1 MSNKV
6 YWRGYEELTNDVEF
20 VKNADKEFNLPA
32 EYDSSNAGTSLE
44 NLSNNRRD
52 FLKMLGFGAAAVS
65 LAACEAPVRKAIP
78 FLNKPEE
85 YDPSIANY
93 YASTYFNEGEYASV
107 LVKTREG
114 RPIKVEGNNLSSI
127 NNGATS
133 AKVQASVLSL
143 YDTQRYSGPQAAGK
157 ATTWAELD
165 KAVSEGLAAAK
176 SAGQKVYLVSE
187 TIASPTT
194 QKAIAEFSAATGAM
208 HVQYD
213 PASVDGVL
221 AANQESFGV
230 RAIPAYDF
238 SQVKVVVS
246 FEADFLGTWI
256 SPTSFARQF
265 AQTRKLINGKKEM
278 SRLYAFESLM
288 SLTGA
293 NADYRKAIRKSDE
306 GLYVLAL
313 YNALN
318 GSGAGNVKEAKL
330 IEQAAKDLL
339 AAKGRSIVVSGSND
353 KDIQVLVNAINNL
366 LGNYGTTIDLSSPL
380 MTKQGSEAQFVSFT
394 NDLKSGSIGA
404 VLFYGANPVYNHP
417 EGEAIAKALKSVPLS
432 VSFGDRPDETTVL
445 AKYIAPDHH
454 YLEAWGDA
462 QPKKGIYSL
471 IQPTISPIFST
482 RQAQESLL
490 KWAGNETNYYDY
502 LKANWKSTLYKEQN
516 WYNNFQDFW
525 NFSLHDGVFEPSG
538 KNPRKPA
545 DESLVASAGA
555 AIVDALASKTTFSFV
570 GDVSAASAGISA
582 NYGKG
587 GNDFD
592 LVIYESVS
600 MGTGSQANNPWLLEM
615 PDPIT
620 RACWENYLTLPKAL
634 ATQMGLKVKEGKTGM
649 VTLSVGGKTMDIP
662 ALVQP
667 GQHPQV
673 VGLAMGWG
681 RTVSGKAA
689 QNIGKNAF
697 ALLGKIG
704 NSLQY
709 FRTGAK
715 VSAKA
720 ESYDIAHVQTHHT
733 VMGRPVI
740 QEAKFDEYLKK
751 PNAGRYY
758 PTVETAEGP
767 VPAASLSLWKA
778 GSVNDRPNHSW
789 GMVIDLNS
797 CFGCGACVVACS
809 AENNVPVVGKQEVL
823 NRREMHW
830 IRIDR
835 YYSSDVKQGDYNAM
849 EEPSDDP
856 EVVFQPLMCQHCN
869 NAPCETVCPVLATT
883 HSSEGLNQMAYNRC
897 IGTRYCANNCPYKVR
912 RFNWF
917 SYPKND
923 KFDYNVNNDLGRMVL
938 NPDVTV
944 RARGVIE
951 KCSMCIQRIQEG
963 KLYAK
968 KEGRRPID
976 GEIKT
981 ACAQVCPTEAITFG
995 DMGDADSAIAKL
1007 IAQQKQ
1013 ERLYYVL
1020 EEINTKPGVG
1030 YLTKIRNKA

>member
-1 MSNKV
+1 M
-6 YWRGYEELTNDVEF
+6 
-20 VKNADKEFNLPA
+20 
-32 EYDSSNAGTSLE
+32 
-44 NLSNNRRD
+44 
-52 FLKMLGFGAAAVS
+52 
-65 LAACEAPVRKAIP
+65 
-78 FLNKPEE
+78 
-85 YDPSIANY
+85 
-93 YASTYFNEGEYASV
+93 
-107 LVKTREG
+107 
-114 RPIKVEGNNLSSI
+114 
-127 NNGATS
+127 
-133 AKVQASVLSL
+133 
-143 YDTQRYSGPQAAGK
+143 
-157 ATTWAELD
+157 
-165 KAVSEGLAAAK
+165 
-176 SAGQKVYLVSE
+176 
-187 TIASPTT
+187 
-194 QKAIAEFSAATGAM
+194 
-208 HVQYD
+208 
-213 PASVDGVL
+213 
-221 AANQESFGV
+221 
-230 RAIPAYDF
+230 
-238 SQVKVVVS
+238 
-246 FEADFLGTWI
+246 
-256 SPTSFARQF
+256 
-265 AQTRKLINGKKEM
+265 
-278 SRLYAFESLM
+278 
-288 SLTGA
+288 
-293 NADYRKAIRKSDE
+293 
-306 GLYVLAL
+306 
-313 YNALN
+313 
-318 GSGAGNVKEAKL
+318 
-330 IEQAAKDLL
+330 
-339 AAKGRSIVVSGSND
+339 
-353 KDIQVLVNAINNL
+353 
-366 LGNYGTTIDLSSPL
+366 
-380 MTKQGSEAQFVSFT
+380 
-394 NDLKSGSIGA
+394 
-404 VLFYGANPVYNHP
+404 
-417 EGEAIAKALKSVPLS
+417 
-432 VSFGDRPDETTVL
+432 
-445 AKYIAPDHH
+445 
-454 YLEAWGDA
+454 
-462 QPKKGIYSL
+462 
-471 IQPTISPIFST
+471 
-482 RQAQESLL
+482 
-490 KWAGNETNYYDY
+490 
-502 LKANWKSTLYKEQN
+502 
-516 WYNNFQDFW
+516 
-525 NFSLHDGVFEPSG
+525 
-538 KNPRKPA
+538 
-545 DESLVASAGA
+545 
-555 AIVDALASKTTFSFV
+555 
-570 GDVSAASAGISA
+570 
-582 NYGKG
+582 
-587 GNDFD
+587 
-592 LVIYESVS
+592 YESVA
-600 MGTGSQANNPWLLEM
+600 MGAGSQANNPWLLEL

-649 VTLSVGGKTMDIP
+649 VTLSVGGKTIDIP

-673 VGLAMGWG
+673 VGLALGWG
-681 RTVSGKAA
+681 RSVSGKAA
-689 QNIGKNAF
+689 QNIGKNGF
-697 ALLGKIG
+697 ALLGKSG

-715 VSAKA
+715 VSAKS

-758 PTVETAEGP
+758 PTVETADGP

-835 YYSSDVKQGDYNAM
+835 YYSSDAKQGDYNAL
-849 EEPSDDP
+849 EEPSDEP

-923 KFDYNVNNDLGRMVL
+923 NFDYHVNNDLGRMVL

-963 KLYAK
+963 KLFAK

-995 DMGDADSAIAKL
+995 DMGDPDSAISKL

-1020 EEINTKPGVG
+1020 EEINTNPGVG